1 MPGFSVDGRWH
12 AARDD
17 YESFFEVTIP
27 QCAVVLLEMKMTW
40 KARNNTKMIP
50 PSQTNTI
57 AVSIRRLSVDDAE
70 AAAEL
75 SSQLG
80 YPSSPGDLRKRIE
93 ELSHTTD
100 RVAFTAVVDGQM
112 VGWIDA
118 AMERHLQYAASAVI
132 GGLVVREDM
141 RGQGVGRRLCVEVE
155 EWARSKS
162 VALVRVRSQ
171 IKREDAHRF
180 YLRDGYR
187 KVKTSLV
194 FEKSVL

>member
-1 MPGFSVDGRWH
+1 MS
-12 AARDD
+12 
-17 YESFFEVTIP
+17 T
-27 QCAVVLLEMKMTW
+27 
-40 KARNNTKMIP
+40 
-50 PSQTNTI
+50 PSQTNSI

-100 RVAFTAVVDGQM
+100 RVAFAAVVDGQI

-141 RGQGVGRRLCVEVE
+141 RGQGVGRRLCIEVE

-162 VALVRVRSQ
+162 VPLVRVRSQ

-194 FEKSVL
+194 FEKPVL

>member
-1 MPGFSVDGRWH
+1 MSTR
-12 AARDD
+12 
-17 YESFFEVTIP
+17 
-27 QCAVVLLEMKMTW
+27 
-40 KARNNTKMIP
+40 
-50 PSQTNTI
+50 SQTNSI
-57 AVSIRRLSVDDAE
+57 AVSVRRLTVDDAE

-100 RVAFTAVVDGQM
+100 RVAFAAVVDGEM

-132 GGLVVREDM
+132 GGVVVREEM

-155 EWARSKS
+155 EWARSQS
-162 VALVRVRSQ
+162 VPLVRVRSQ

-180 YLRDGYR
+180 YLRDGYQ

-194 FEKSVL
+194 FEKPLR

>member
-1 MPGFSVDGRWH
+1 MSTR
-12 AARDD
+12 
-17 YESFFEVTIP
+17 S
-27 QCAVVLLEMKMTW
+27 Q
-40 KARNNTKMIP
+40 RN
-50 PSQTNTI
+50 SS
-57 AVSIRRLSVDDAE
+57 AVSIRRLTVDDAE

-100 RVAFTAVVDGQM
+100 RVAFAAVVDGQDGRM

-118 AMERHLQYAASAVI
+118 AMERHLQSPASAVI

-141 RGQGVGRRLCVEVE
+141 RGQGVGRRLCIEVE
-155 EWARSKS
+155 EWARSQS
-162 VALVRVRSQ
+162 VPLVRVRSQ

-180 YLRDGYR
+180 YLRDGYC

-194 FEKSVL
+194 FEKVL

>member
-1 MPGFSVDGRWH
+1 MS
-12 AARDD
+12 
-17 YESFFEVTIP
+17 T
-27 QCAVVLLEMKMTW
+27 
-40 KARNNTKMIP
+40 
-50 PSQTNTI
+50 PSQTNSI

-70 AAAEL
+70 AAAAL

-80 YPSSPGDLRKRIE
+80 YPSSPVDLRERIE
-93 ELSHTTD
+93 ELSRTTD
-100 RVAFTAVVDGQM
+100 RVAFAAVVDRQM

-141 RGQGVGRRLCVEVE
+141 RGQGVGRRLCIEVE
-155 EWARSKS
+155 EWARSQS
-162 VALVRVRSQ
+162 VPLVRVRSQ

-187 KVKTSLV
+187 QVKTSLV
-194 FEKSVL
+194 FEKTVFEKPVV

>member
-1 MPGFSVDGRWH
+1 
-12 AARDD
+12 
-17 YESFFEVTIP
+17 
-27 QCAVVLLEMKMTW
+27 
-40 KARNNTKMIP
+40 
-50 PSQTNTI
+50 
-57 AVSIRRLSVDDAE
+57 
-70 AAAEL
+70 
-75 SSQLG
+75 
-80 YPSSPGDLRKRIE
+80 
-93 ELSHTTD
+93 
-100 RVAFTAVVDGQM
+100 M

-187 KVKTSLV
+187 KVKTSMV

>member
-1 MPGFSVDGRWH
+1 MS
-12 AARDD
+12 
-17 YESFFEVTIP
+17 T
-27 QCAVVLLEMKMTW
+27 
-40 KARNNTKMIP
+40 
-50 PSQTNTI
+50 PSQTNSI

-80 YPSSPGDLRKRIE
+80 YPSSPGDFRERIE
-93 ELSHTTD
+93 ELSGTAD
-100 RVAFTAVVDGQM
+100 RVAFAAVIDGQI

-141 RGQGVGRRLCVEVE
+141 RGLGVGRRLCVEVE

-187 KVKTSLV
+187 QVKTSLV
-194 FEKSVL
+194 FEKPVR

>member
-1 MPGFSVDGRWH
+1 MSTR
-12 AARDD
+12 
-17 YESFFEVTIP
+17 S
-27 QCAVVLLEMKMTW
+27 Q
-40 KARNNTKMIP
+40 RN
-50 PSQTNTI
+50 SS
-57 AVSIRRLSVDDAE
+57 AVSIRRLTVDDAE

-100 RVAFTAVVDGQM
+100 RVAFAAVVDGQDGQM

-118 AMERHLQYAASAVI
+118 AMERHLQSPASAVI

-141 RGQGVGRRLCVEVE
+141 RGQGVGRRLCIEVE
-155 EWARSKS
+155 EWARSQS
-162 VALVRVRSQ
+162 VPLVRVRSQ

-194 FEKSVL
+194 FEKPVL

>member
-1 MPGFSVDGRWH
+1 MRNLVE
-12 AARDD
+12 RDI
-17 YESFFEVTIP
+17 SG
-27 QCAVVLLEMKMTW
+27 L
-40 KARNNTKMIP
+40 
-50 PSQTNTI
+50 
-57 AVSIRRLSVDDAE
+57 SIRRLTADDAD

-80 YPSSPGDLRKRIE
+80 YSSSPGDLRERIE
-93 ELSHTTD
+93 ELSHTAD
-100 RVAFTAVVDGQM
+100 RVAFAAVVDGQI

-141 RGQGVGRRLCVEVE
+141 RGLGVGRRLCLEVE

-162 VALVRVRSQ
+162 VPLVRVRSQ

-194 FEKSVL
+194 FEKLV

>member
-1 MPGFSVDGRWH
+1 MS
-12 AARDD
+12 
-17 YESFFEVTIP
+17 T
-27 QCAVVLLEMKMTW
+27 
-40 KARNNTKMIP
+40 
-50 PSQTNTI
+50 PSQTNRI

-70 AAAEL
+70 AAAAL
-75 SSQLG
+75 SGQLG
-80 YPSSPGDLRKRIE
+80 YSCSAEDLRERIE
-93 ELSHTTD
+93 ELSRTAD
-100 RVAFTAVVDGQM
+100 RVAFAAVIDDQV

-141 RGQGVGRRLCVEVE
+141 RGQGVGRRLCLEVE

-162 VALVRVRSQ
+162 IPLVRVRSQ

-194 FEKSVL
+194 FEKPVL

>member
-1 MPGFSVDGRWH
+1 
-12 AARDD
+12 
-17 YESFFEVTIP
+17 
-27 QCAVVLLEMKMTW
+27 MT
-40 KARNNTKMIP
+40 RNNGGMGT
-50 PSQTNTI
+50 TGRDVTGLL
-57 AVSIRRLSVDDAE
+57 IRRLVADDAE

-75 SSQLG
+75 SGQLG
-80 YPSSPGDLRKRIE
+80 YSSSAGDLRERIE
-93 ELSHTTD
+93 ELSRTAD
-100 RVAFTAVVDGQM
+100 RVAFAAVVDGQM

-132 GGLVVREDM
+132 GGLVVREDT
-141 RGQGVGRRLCVEVE
+141 RGLGIGRRLCLEVE

-162 VALVRVRSQ
+162 VPVVRVRSQ

-194 FEKSVL
+194 FEKLL

>member
-1 MPGFSVDGRWH
+1 M
-12 AARDD
+12 
-17 YESFFEVTIP
+17 
-27 QCAVVLLEMKMTW
+27 
-40 KARNNTKMIP
+40 ARNNSGMAIIGRDVTGLL
-50 PSQTNTI
+50 
-57 AVSIRRLSVDDAE
+57 IRRLAADDAE

-75 SSQLG
+75 SGQLG
-80 YPSSPGDLRKRIE
+80 YPCLAEDLRDRIE
-93 ELSHTTD
+93 ELSRTAD
-100 RVAFTAVVDGQM
+100 RVAFAAIVEGQL
-112 VGWIDA
+112 VGWIDV

-141 RGQGVGRRLCVEVE
+141 RGLGVGRRLCIEVE

-162 VALVRVRSQ
+162 VPVVRVRSQ

-194 FEKSVL
+194 FEKPV

>member
-1 MPGFSVDGRWH
+1 MS
-12 AARDD
+12 
-17 YESFFEVTIP
+17 T
-27 QCAVVLLEMKMTW
+27 
-40 KARNNTKMIP
+40 
-50 PSQTNTI
+50 PSQTNSI

-100 RVAFTAVVDGQM
+100 RIAFAAVVDGQDGRM

-118 AMERHLQYAASAVI
+118 AMERHLQSPASAVI

-141 RGQGVGRRLCVEVE
+141 RGQGVGRRLCLEVE

-162 VALVRVRSQ
+162 VPLVRVRSQ

-194 FEKSVL
+194 FEKPVL